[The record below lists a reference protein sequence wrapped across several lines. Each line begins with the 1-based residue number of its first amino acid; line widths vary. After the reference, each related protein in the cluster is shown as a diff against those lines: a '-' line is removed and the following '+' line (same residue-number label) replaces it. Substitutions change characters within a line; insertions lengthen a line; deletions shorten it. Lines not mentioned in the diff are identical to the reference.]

1 MPSAPFES
9 FTSAYVTLPA
19 ENIDTDQIIP
29 ARFLTTTTR
38 TGLGLHAFHD
48 WRYTASGAPN
58 PEFVLNAP
66 ESIGARVLVAGKNFG
81 CGSSREHA
89 VWALAGAG
97 FDVVISEQFADIFRG
112 NALGNSLLPV
122 QVRADVVARLLAR
135 AAAGEPGTIRVDLE
149 AQHIVMPEGDAVSFP
164 IAPFAKH
171 RLLHGIDEMDF
182 LLESVPDIGA
192 FESARG
198 PSRSTELAT
207 AGT

>member
-1 MPSAPFES
+1 MPSAPFAS
-9 FTSAYVTLPA
+9 FTSAYVALPA

-48 WRYTASGAPN
+48 WRYLADGTPN
-58 PEFVLNAP
+58 PDFVLNRPA
-66 ESIGARVLVAGKNFG
+66 SAGARILVAGRNFG

-122 QVRADVVARLLAR
+122 QVSADVVARLLAR
-135 AAAGEPGTIRVDLE
+135 AATGEPGTIRVDLE
-149 AQHIVMPEGDAVSFP
+149 AQHIVTPEGDAVSFP
-164 IAPFAKH
+164 IAPFARH

-182 LLESVPDIGA
+182 LLESVPAIGA
-192 FESARG
+192 FESGLAS
-198 PSRSTELAT
+198 SRSTERAT
-207 AGT
+207 AIT